1 MDRDALLRRLL
12 SPAGFLLVTFC
23 FLLPFVTVSCS
34 SPGADASASGSFT
47 GVDLVVGGPA
57 SIASNPQVRANL
69 HPMSSA
75 PGPSDELLLEPMGRQ
90 PLVVGALAV
99 VALGVLA
106 AALPLVWWR
115 ALAGAGIALIAGV
128 LLIGG
133 QVLARRTAFDR
144 TTTGLAGL
152 AAGDSSTPLTITV
165 SNGSGFWLA
174 ISLLA
179 FLAGSWLTILARESR
194 QRPVASVPPDSRGP
208 GEPPSDETLRPPG

>member
-12 SPAGFLLVTFC
+12 SPAGFLLVMFC

-34 SPGADASASGSFT
+34 SPGSASTSGRFT
-47 GVDLVVGGPA
+47 GVDLVAGGPA

-69 HPMSSA
+69 HPMSAA

-115 ALAGAGIALIAGV
+115 ALAGAGLALIAGV

-144 TTTGLAGL
+144 TTRGLAGI
-152 AAGDSSTPLTITV
+152 AVGDSSTPLTITV

-174 ISLLA
+174 ITLLA
-179 FLAGSWLTILARESR
+179 FLAGSWLTILVRESR
-194 QRPVASVPPDSRGP
+194 QPPVPSRTPVSG
-208 GEPPSDETLRPPG
+208 GHAERSSDETSRPPG